1 MITRIFST
9 ILLGLLI
16 GQMSIVAQADLSLS
30 QAIEK
35 GLQNNYKIQ
44 IAERDIEIAENN
56 NDWGVAGKY
65 PTVSFNISS
74 ANTYTN
80 RKDPAGFLIEQSTLS
95 NGITPS
101 LDLNWVLFD
110 GFRVQITKEQLEKM
124 ESLSQNSAKVTVE
137 NTIQDIILA
146 YNSVLLQAQQL
157 AVIDTVM
164 RLSRDRV
171 EYQEIRK
178 EFGQA
183 GTFDLLQSQNAYL
196 DDSTTYLIQLTN
208 YENAMRNLNQVMGE
222 DDLTQRYRLTDTL
235 AFTPQNYDL
244 ADLQQRMLANNHQLN
259 NLFINRELA
268 QINTRLQES
277 RLKPS
282 LSLNSGLSYG
292 YTLSNGSQQF
302 VTQDPRDINASS
314 RTLSGN
320 VNLTFSYTLF
330 DANVRKINIQ
340 NAKLDEMI
348 SQLTIED
355 TKRMLN
361 TQLSNTLATYNNQ
374 KRLVEVTRA
383 NVENAQRNL
392 NISEE
397 RFRGGLISSFDY
409 RTVQLNYVNATQGLL
424 NSIYNLK
431 VTETELTRLI
441 GGLIRK

>member
-1 MITRIFST
+1 MMTRIFST
-9 ILLGLLI
+9 LIFGLL
-16 GQMSIVAQADLSLS
+16 VAQMGLAQTNLSLS

-35 GLQNNYKIQ
+35 GLQNNFQIQ
-44 IAERDIEIAENN
+44 IAERDIEIAENS

-65 PTVSFNISS
+65 PTLTFNINSNNS
-74 ANTYTN
+74 YTN
-80 RKDPAGFLIEQSTLS
+80 RKDPAGFLIEQQVLS

-101 LDLNWVLFD
+101 LNLNWILFD
-110 GFRVQITKEQLEKM
+110 GYRVQITKERLEKLETM
-124 ESLSQNSAKVTVE
+124 SQNSAKITVE

-146 YNSVLLQAQQL
+146 YNNALLQAQQL

-208 YENAMRNLNQVMGE
+208 YENALRSLNQVMGE
-222 DDLTQRYRLTDTL
+222 DDLSQLYRLTDRL
-235 AFTPQNYDL
+235 EFNPQNYIFE
-244 ADLQQRMLANNHQLN
+244 DLQQRMLANNYQLN
-259 NLFINRELA
+259 NLFLNRELA
-268 QINTRLQES
+268 QVNTRLQES
-277 RLKPS
+277 ELKPS

-292 YTLSNGSQQF
+292 YALSNGSQQF
-302 VTQDPRDINASS
+302 LTQDPRDINASS
-314 RTLSGN
+314 RTLTGN
-320 VNLTFSYTLF
+320 INLAFAYTIF
-330 DANVRKINIQ
+330 DGNVRKINIQ
-340 NAKLDEMI
+340 NAKLEEMI

-361 TQLSNTLATYNNQ
+361 TQLANTLATYNNQ
-374 KRLVEVTRA
+374 KRLVEVTRL
-383 NVENAQRNL
+383 NVDNAQQNL

-409 RTVQLNYVNATQGLL
+409 RTVQLNYVNATQALL
-424 NSIYNLK
+424 NAIYNLK

-441 GGLIRK
+441 GGLVRK